1 MATAAL
7 RAPAPG
13 CSWAFLGVLRSI
25 PTTPEYWYLFSG
37 FIFLRADSLF
47 FCFALRFAMVT
58 FSLRKCPPLHLTGYF
73 AFSALGMH
81 PLKAPPVFS
90 SELHK
95 AAFAV
100 FLDVFLGLYKY
111 FETTVNFT
119 AQEGVFGRFL
129 CIRFRRCSGRRK
141 GFVST
146 ELNEIDKKCANSP
159 KRFRISEKV
168 RSCQKT
174 RSILLLSNFLE
185 RAGVGGSISDILTNF
200 QKEKCMKT
208 QNTWTARKTE
218 VGGSPRKTSWKM
230 KVI

>member
-1 MATAAL
+1 
-7 RAPAPG
+7 
-13 CSWAFLGVLRSI
+13 
-25 PTTPEYWYLFSG
+25 
-37 FIFLRADSLF
+37 
-47 FCFALRFAMVT
+47 MVT
-58 FSLRKCPPLHLTGYF
+58 FSLSNCPPLHLTGYF

-90 SELHK
+90 TELHK

-100 FLDVFLGLYKY
+100 FLDFFLGLYKY

-119 AQEGVFGRFL
+119 AQEGVFRRFL

-208 QNTWTARKTE
+208 QNT
-218 VGGSPRKTSWKM
+218 
-230 KVI
+230 